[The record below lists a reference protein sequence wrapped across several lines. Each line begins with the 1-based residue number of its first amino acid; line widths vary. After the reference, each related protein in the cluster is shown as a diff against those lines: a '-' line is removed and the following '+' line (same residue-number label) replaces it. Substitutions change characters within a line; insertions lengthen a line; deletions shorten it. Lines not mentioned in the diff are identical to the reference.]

1 MSRHRTAWPSLGCSI
16 LAVALALQRHGV
28 AAGVV
33 PYEPPRDYAEAWA
46 KILALVMA
54 LAAIG
59 LILFAL
65 VARRDRLS
73 EIQARAMLF
82 LGICVLPVPVMMMS
96 TAVGLEQAK
105 DIDFCRSCHAMRPF
119 VEDMRNGQSPRLAAV
134 HFKQR
139 YIQQDHCYVCHTDYG
154 LFGTVEAKVGGMA
167 HIWREVTGSYSLP
180 IRMKHGYRF
189 TICLNCHGQSQRFLE
204 QREHAGIVDKTVLGQ
219 SACTECHDVSH
230 PPRPT
235 RS

>member
-1 MSRHRTAWPSLGCSI
+1 MNPHRQTWLVPGFCALVLG
-16 LAVALALQRHGV
+16 LAFQHQGM
-28 AAGVV
+28 AAGV

-54 LAAIG
+54 AAAIG
-59 LILFAL
+59 LILFTLA
-65 VARRDRLS
+65 ARRGRLS

-82 LGICVLPVPVMMMS
+82 VGICVLPLPVMMMS

-119 VEDMRNGQSPRLAAV
+119 VEDMRSGQSPRLAAV

-167 HIWREVTGSYSLP
+167 HIWREVTGSYRLP
-180 IRMKHGYRF
+180 IVMKRGYRF
-189 TICLNCHGQSQRFLE
+189 TICLNCHGQSQKFLE
-204 QREHAGIVDKTVLGQ
+204 QREHAGIVDMTVRGQ
-219 SACTECHDVSH
+219 STCTECHDLSH
-230 PPRPT
+230 PVRQT